1 MDHSLKQ
8 TPAILLEDLQVTLP
22 SRAGPVAILRGIEL
36 EVATGDSIAVVGPS
50 GSGKSTL
57 LMVIAGLESATEGRV
72 RVVGAD
78 YATLDE
84 DGLARL
90 RAANIGIVFQSFHL
104 VPTMTA
110 IENVALPLEFLDQ
123 EDAFNAAR
131 AALAEVGLSHR
142 EAHFPGQLSGG
153 EQQRVAIARALSTR
167 PALILADEPTGNLDL
182 ATGAVVMDL
191 LFTLKE
197 RLRATLLLITHD
209 RSLAKRC
216 DRIVSLADGRIVS
229 PAPSARSLHR
239 DGRQW
244 RGWRHYRASGDPLQA
259 QACARHCPARAG
271 SGAGGLTCSCCAS
284 RSASPPWRPSAR
296 SPPRST
302 RRSPG
307 RGAR

>member
-1 MDHSLKQ
+1 MDHTLKQ
-8 TPAILLEDLQVTLP
+8 TPAILLEDVHVTLP
-22 SRAGPVAILRGIEL
+22 SRAGPVAILRGIDI
-36 EVATGDSIAVVGPS
+36 EVASGEAIAVVGPS

-72 RVVGAD
+72 HVVGAD

-110 IENVALPLEFLDQ
+110 IENVALPLEFLDH

-131 AALAEVGLSHR
+131 AALAEVGLTHR

-197 RLRATLLLITHD
+197 RTGATLLLITHD
-209 RSLAKRC
+209 RSLAKLC
-216 DRIVSLADGRIVS
+216 DRIVSFADGRIVK
-229 PAPSARSLHR
+229 PGAKRKVA
-239 DGRQW
+239 
-244 RGWRHYRASGDPLQA
+244 AS
-259 QACARHCPARAG
+259 
-271 SGAGGLTCSCCAS
+271 
-284 RSASPPWRPSAR
+284 
-296 SPPRST
+296 
-302 RRSPG
+302 
-307 RGAR
+307 